1 MSWATRAGVR
11 AAALGAACGS
21 RCDTS
26 GTCDYRGPLWRPALP
41 AAVRCLSP
49 LPVARSAVGA
59 RPGAGPKVGW
69 QGARTSARRRDV
81 TGGRRCP
88 GRVRRRMERSGEPR
102 RGRRYRG
109 AGERQGRALQGK
121 ARQDKAKQGWAGLG
135 WARCGGQR
143 DGVLVP
149 AAAPLRRRGCP
160 GAALGPSEAPWDG
173 RTGMASGEDPPQVR
187 TVLGPSVTAASS
199 RSSVGFGLP
208 GPLCSFPSRP
218 EASSSQRR

>member
-1 MSWATRAGVR
+1 MR

-135 WARCGGQR
+135 ALRRAAGRCPGPGGR
-143 DGVLVP
+143 P
-149 AAAPLRRRGCP
+149 AAAAGLSGGGS
-160 GAALGPSEAPWDG
+160 GAE
-173 RTGMASGEDPPQVR
+173 R
-187 TVLGPSVTAASS
+187 
-199 RSSVGFGLP
+199 
-208 GPLCSFPSRP
+208 GPLGR
-218 EASSSQRR
+218 QDGNGLG